1 MIYRS
6 QSDFYDFS
14 CIADRCQMNCCSGWQ
29 IVIDKKSL
37 DRYRSWN
44 GEFEERLRSGID
56 YDDYEDFDFF
66 LFDRLCYA
74 RERMLDYTIFKGL
87 VQRITLLISIL

>member
-1 MIYRS
+1 
-6 QSDFYDFS
+6 
-14 CIADRCQMNCCSGWQ
+14 MNCCSGWQ